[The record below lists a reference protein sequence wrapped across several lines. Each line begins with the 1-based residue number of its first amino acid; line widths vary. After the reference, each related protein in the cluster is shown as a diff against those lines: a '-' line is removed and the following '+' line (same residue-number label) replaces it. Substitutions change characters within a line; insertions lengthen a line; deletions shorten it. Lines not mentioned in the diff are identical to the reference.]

1 MMKDLV
7 VIGGGHAGCEAALA
21 GARMGLDTLL
31 LTLNMDGIALMAC
44 NPVIGGSAKGHLV
57 RELDAMG
64 GEMGRAIDDTFLQSR
79 MLNMSKGP
87 AVHALRAQADKQ
99 QYQNRMRTALMTQD
113 NLTVR
118 QGEVAAID
126 VENGHVT
133 GVTTTTGQ
141 HISCK
146 VAVVACGVYLRSQ
159 IIIGESITPGG
170 PQGLMSAPN
179 LSGSLTRIGFPL
191 RRFKTGTPARIDV
204 RTIDFDEMTPQP
216 GDEPVTPFSFMTDRA
231 LHNTYACYLT
241 WTTQET
247 HDIIRRNLHRAPL
260 YSGKIHGIG
269 PRYCPSIEDKIVK
282 FADKERHQVFLEP
295 EGMQSRE
302 WYVQGMSTSLPED
315 VQWEMY
321 RSVPGLRR
329 CELTRLAYAIEY
341 DCIDSRQLR
350 PTLESLD
357 VRGLFFAGQINGT
370 SGYEEAAAQGL
381 LAGMNAAL
389 TAQCKPPIVLTRD
402 QAYIGVLTDD
412 LTTKGTDE
420 PYRMMTSRAEHRLS
434 LRQDNADLRLTRI
447 AYEAGLAT
455 RERMERTERKASE
468 TAQLLGELRKAK
480 YTPGVT
486 LNDWLEKHHQ
496 PEAQNG
502 LSAVELLKRPEITLS
517 ALAELSPEIRQFG
530 KPAQELEKVTVN
542 DALKHPNWS
551 MGAKITIDSATM
563 MNKGLELIEAVWLFG
578 VSPHDVKIVVHRESI
593 VHSAVEYDDN
603 SVIAQLGLPD
613 MRIPIQY
620 SLTYPERYESPVG
633 ELDLASLGKLTFF
646 EPDYD
651 TFRCIN
657 ICREAIDRG
666 GLYPAAVNGANEQ
679 ANLLFRN
686 GKIGFLDIAKKV
698 EAILPYVPKKDVYTL
713 DDVLEID
720 RFAREFVMKSV

>member
-241 WTTQET
+241 WTTPET

-341 DCIDSRQLR
+341 DCIDPTALK
-350 PTLESLD
+350 PTLETKAIA
-357 VRGLFFAGQINGT
+357 GLYGAGQFNGS
-370 SGYEEAAAQGL
+370 SGYEEAAVQGFVAGVNAARR
-381 LAGMNAAL
+381 LAG
-389 TAQCKPPIVLTRD
+389 QSPFVLSRSES
-402 QAYIGVLTDD
+402 YIGTLIDD
-412 LTTKGTDE
+412 LVTKGTNE
-420 PYRMMTSRAEHRLS
+420 PYRIMTSRSEYRLL
-434 LRQDNADLRLTRI
+434 LRQDNADRRLTKLGHDIGLISDERLAAVEEKYAAVAREIKRLEHTGLPASDALNALLRERGTAEITDGSPLIALLRRPQLRYDDLRAFDAGCAACPQDVAEQVEITVKYEGYIRRQMAEVEEFARLESRLLPEELDYSGIDGLRLEAREKLAAIRPRSLGHAGRI
-447 AYEAGLAT
+447 
-455 RERMERTERKASE
+455 S
-468 TAQLLGELRKAK
+468 
-480 YTPGVT
+480 
-486 LNDWLEKHHQ
+486 
-496 PEAQNG
+496 
-502 LSAVELLKRPEITLS
+502 
-517 ALAELSPEIRQFG
+517 
-530 KPAQELEKVTVN
+530 
-542 DALKHPNWS
+542 
-551 MGAKITIDSATM
+551 
-563 MNKGLELIEAVWLFG
+563 G
-578 VSPHDVKIVVHRESI
+578 VSP
-593 VHSAVEYDDN
+593 A
-603 SVIAQLGLPD
+603 
-613 MRIPIQY
+613 
-620 SLTYPERYESPVG
+620 
-633 ELDLASLGKLTFF
+633 DLAALM
-646 EPDYD
+646 
-651 TFRCIN
+651 I
-657 ICREAIDRG
+657 
-666 GLYPAAVNGANEQ
+666 
-679 ANLLFRN
+679 
-686 GKIGFLDIAKKV
+686 FLEKEKRH
-698 EAILPYVPKKDVYTL
+698 EN
-713 DDVLEID
+713 
-720 RFAREFVMKSV
+720 S

>member
-21 GARMGLDTLL
+21 AARMGLDTLL

-64 GEMGRAIDDTFLQSR
+64 GEMALAIDDTFLQSR

-99 QYQNRMRTALMTQD
+99 QYQNRMRTALLSQD
-113 NLTVR
+113 RLTVR
-118 QGEVAAID
+118 QGEAASIE

-133 GVTTTTGQ
+133 AVTTTMGQ
-141 HISCK
+141 RISCRA
-146 VAVVACGVYLRSQ
+146 AVVASGVYLRSD

-170 PQGLMSAPN
+170 PQGLMNASH
-179 LSGSLTRIGFPL
+179 LSQSLESLGFPL
-191 RRFKTGTPARIDV
+191 RRFKTGTPARINV
-204 RTIDFDEMTPQP
+204 RSIDFDEMTPQP
-216 GDEPVTPFSFMTDRA
+216 GDEPVTPFSFLTDRA
-231 LHNTYACYLT
+231 LENTFSCYLT
-241 WTTQET
+241 WTTPET

-269 PRYCPSIEDKIVK
+269 PRYCPSIETKIVK
-282 FADKERHQVFLEP
+282 FAEKERHQVFLEP
-295 EGMQSRE
+295 EGRQSRE

-321 RSVPGLRR
+321 RSVPGLHR

-389 TAQCKPPIVLTRD
+389 TVQGKLPIVLTRD

-455 RERMERTERKASE
+455 QERMERTEKKASD
-468 TAQLLGELRKAK
+468 TTQLLHALRTVR
-480 YTPGVT
+480 YTPGIQ
-486 LNDWLEKHHQ
+486 LNQWLEKHQQ
-496 PEAQNG
+496 PEAANG
-502 LSAVELLKRPEITLS
+502 VSAEELLRRPEITLAS
-517 ALAELSPEIRQFG
+517 LSELSPEFEQFG
-530 KPAQELEKVTVN
+530 KPAQVQAEISVKYEGYLSRQETLIRHARQMEETLLPESLDYEAVTGLRIEARQKLEKQRPMSL
-542 DALKHPNWS
+542 AAASRIP
-551 MGAKITIDSATM
+551 
-563 MNKGLELIEAVWLFG
+563 G
-578 VSPHDVKIVVHRESI
+578 VSP
-593 VHSAVEYDDN
+593 A
-603 SVIAQLGLPD
+603 
-613 MRIPIQY
+613 
-620 SLTYPERYESPVG
+620 
-633 ELDLASLGKLTFF
+633 
-646 EPDYD
+646 
-651 TFRCIN
+651 
-657 ICREAIDRG
+657 
-666 GLYPAAVNGANEQ
+666 
-679 ANLLFRN
+679 
-686 GKIGFLDIAKKV
+686 DIA
-698 EAILPYVPKKDVYTL
+698 
-713 DDVLEID
+713 VLMVFLEKHKAGAD
-720 RFAREFVMKSV
+720 CG